1 MKKNILWIFLLGMMI
16 QIVGCTVVKNEYTI
30 IPYPQDLVELDGQF
44 TINNSTKISYV
55 GSENS
60 MFVAQSFCDFIL
72 PATGIYLKPQK
83 EEKIDLSRGTICF
96 FEDPTMKGI
105 EGSYKLEI
113 TSEKILVK
121 SNNPVGLYY
130 GFQTI
135 RQLLPVV
142 IESDK
147 KQSNIEWTIPC
158 ATINDA
164 PELSYRGLHL
174 DVGRHFYPVDFI
186 KKYIDLLALH
196 KMNIF
201 HWHLT
206 EDQGWRIEIKKY
218 PKLAEIAAFRDETLI
233 GHGGTS
239 NPEYDGKRYGGYYTQ
254 EQAREIV
261 EYAADRF
268 ITVIPEIELP
278 GHAQAALTAYPE
290 LGCVGDSYEVA
301 KRWGVFKE
309 VFCAGN
315 EKSFEFLEDVLLE
328 VMDIFPSEYIHIG
341 GDECPKTR
349 WNECVKCKKRM
360 HKENCE
366 DAHELQSYFIGRIEK
381 FLNKYGRNI
390 IGWDEILEGGLA
402 PNATVMSWR
411 GIKGG
416 IEAAKQ
422 KHNVIMTPNSHF
434 YLDHYQ
440 NNPEKEPLAI
450 GGFLTLQKVYSYNPF
465 SEELTKEEMKYIIG
479 VQGNLWTEYMPTS
492 DHVEYMAYPRAC
504 AISEVGWLPFEKRNF
519 DGFSTRLRNHFDRL
533 DILGVNYFNKVL
545 MPKAS
550 VSKVEFVERETL
562 SFTNNSIGADIY
574 YSLDGSDP
582 DQNSSL
588 YTEPIEIDKECLV
601 KAIAFNKEGEK
612 SDILEVKAV
621 KLQFIEGK
629 STVGNTKGLSCKLS
643 VGNFS
648 SCKEVDAAK
657 GNVFSIVDIQI
668 PDNAPKDKFG
678 IVLEG
683 KAQIPQDG
691 LYKFN
696 LGSDDGSMFYLN
708 DNVVIDN
715 DGYHAM
721 IYKSASLALK
731 AGVYPVKLVYFEA
744 TGGEGLKLE
753 VETPDGS
760 KLDNFSAYL
769 SH

>member
-1 MKKNILWIFLLGMMI
+1 MKKNVLWTILLALMV
-16 QIVGCTVVKNEYTI
+16 QIVGCTDMKNEYNI
-30 IPYPQDLVELDGQF
+30 IPYPQELIELDGSF
-44 TINNSTKISYV
+44 TISNTCKVMYS

-60 MFVAQSFCDFIL
+60 SFVAQSFCDFIL
-72 PATGIYLKPQK
+72 PATGLEIKPQEVEDGK
-83 EEKIDLSRGTICF
+83 VPNGAIHF
-96 FEDPTMKGI
+96 YEDPTMKGI
-105 EGSYKLEI
+105 EGSYQLEI
-113 TSEKILVK
+113 TPEKILVK
-121 SNNPVGLYY
+121 SNNSIGLYY

-147 KQSNIEWTIPC
+147 KLNNIDWTVPC
-158 ATINDA
+158 ANIIDA

-196 KMNIF
+196 KMNVF

-239 NPEYDGKRYGGYYTQ
+239 NPKYDGKRYGGYYTQ

-261 EYAADRF
+261 KYAADRF

-278 GHAQAALTAYPE
+278 GHAQAALAAYPE
-290 LGCVGDSYEVA
+290 LGCVGKSYEVA

-309 VFCAGN
+309 VYCAGN
-315 EKSFEFLEDVLLE
+315 EKSFEFLENVLLE
-328 VMDIFPSEYIHIG
+328 VMDIFPSKYIHIG
-341 GDECPKTR
+341 GDECPKDR
-349 WNECVKCKKRM
+349 WDECPKCKARM
-360 HKENCE
+360 HKENCKN
-366 DAHELQSYFIGRIEK
+366 AHELQSYFIGRIEK
-381 FLNKYGRNI
+381 FLNKHGRNI

-450 GGFLTLQKVYSYNPF
+450 GGFLTLDKVYSYNPF

-479 VQGNLWTEYMPTS
+479 VQGNLWTEYMLTS

-519 DGFSTRLRNHFDRL
+519 KRFSSILKKHFKRL
-533 DILGVNYFNKVL
+533 DLLGVNYFNKVL

-550 VSKVEFVERETL
+550 VSKIEFVEKETL
-562 SFTNNSIGADIY
+562 KLINPSIDANIY
-574 YSLDGSDP
+574 YTLDGTNPEKTSCLYKDP
-582 DQNSSL
+582 
-588 YTEPIEIDKECLV
+588 IVIDKEGVV
-601 KAIAFNKEGEK
+601 KAIVINEEDEK
-612 SDILEVKAV
+612 SEILEIKAV

-629 STVGNTKGLSCKLS
+629 ASVGKSKGLNCKLS
-643 VGNFS
+643 VGKFS
-648 SCKEVDAAK
+648 SCDEVDKAK
-657 GNVFSIVDIQI
+657 GENSSIADIQI
-668 PDNAPKDKFG
+668 PNNVPQDNFG

-683 KAQIPQDG
+683 KVKVPQDG
-691 LYKFN
+691 LYKFR
-696 LGSDDGSMFYLN
+696 LGSDDGSRFYLN
-708 DNVVIDN
+708 NNLVIDN
-715 DGYHAM
+715 DGYHGM
-721 IYKSASLALK
+721 EYKNASLALK
-731 AGVYPVKLVYFEA
+731 EGVYPIKFLYFEG
-744 TGGEGLKLE
+744 TGGENLKFE
-753 VETPDGS
+753 VETPDGKKEDDLS
-760 KLDNFSAYL
+760 EFL